1 LCDQLISVEERR
13 VSLALIVELTLL
25 WRNLGYVK
33 SEVQTVHGHVVVAA
47 NFGDKTNSVFH
58 SLKLEDLLGH
68 HTDSKSEAVS
78 QSCLPR
84 VEGYL
89 DGLCLSGRGKAAFL
103 PAIGIRVTAR
113 GSMTVKEERLPI
125 NVVEFNSVTAFLNGL
140 METRC
145 HEFLNL
151 LKFVNVDPTLVPVL
165 HLASAESL
173 PYSPVSFDI
182 RAPPFL
188 QD

>member
-1 LCDQLISVEERR
+1 
-13 VSLALIVELTLL
+13 
-25 WRNLGYVK
+25 
-33 SEVQTVHGHVVVAA
+33 
-47 NFGDKTNSVFH
+47 
-58 SLKLEDLLGH
+58 
-68 HTDSKSEAVS
+68 
-78 QSCLPR
+78 
-84 VEGYL
+84 
-89 DGLCLSGRGKAAFL
+89 
-103 PAIGIRVTAR
+103 
-113 GSMTVKEERLPI
+113 MTVKEERLPI